1 MGGAGLTEGSSTV
14 GLMLWPGKN
23 GDLII
28 TGVKVSSRVVLSAQ
42 LIGVIDYLS
51 ELSVSNLSGLS
62 ANYEAAR

>member
-28 TGVKVSSRVVLSAQ
+28 TGVKVSSHHPTTPFDWSWYRFQAGCEMTADAVR
-42 LIGVIDYLS
+42 
-51 ELSVSNLSGLS
+51 NPT
-62 ANYEAAR
+62 